1 MNELRELDQQLR
13 PHWNAFDT
21 KRPPGSIIL
30 APGYKVSMNW
40 VFWSVFM
47 QIALFIELFVLMKF
61 HSFAWS
67 QSVCVWLWP

>member
-30 APGYKVSMNW
+30 ASGFKVSMTY
-40 VFWSVFM
+40 VYLSVLV
-47 QIALFIELFVLMKF
+47 QID
-61 HSFAWS
+61 
-67 QSVCVWLWP
+67 

>member
-30 APGYKVSMNW
+30 APGYKVSMSW
-40 VFWSVFM
+40 VSWSVLV
-47 QIALFIELFVLMKF
+47 QIVLLIEFFLCVG
-61 HSFAWS
+61 
-67 QSVCVWLWP
+67 QSGN

>member
-30 APGYKVSMNW
+30 APGYKVSMNGI
-40 VFWSVFM
+40 FWSVVM
-47 QIALFIELFVLMKF
+47 QIALFIEIFVLMKF
-61 HSFAWS
+61 HSFA
-67 QSVCVWLWP
+67 

>member
-30 APGYKVSMNW
+30 APGYKVSMIW
-40 VFWSVFM
+40 ASSSVLV
-47 QIALFIELFVLMKF
+47 QIALFIELFFLV
-61 HSFAWS
+61 
-67 QSVCVWLWP
+67 